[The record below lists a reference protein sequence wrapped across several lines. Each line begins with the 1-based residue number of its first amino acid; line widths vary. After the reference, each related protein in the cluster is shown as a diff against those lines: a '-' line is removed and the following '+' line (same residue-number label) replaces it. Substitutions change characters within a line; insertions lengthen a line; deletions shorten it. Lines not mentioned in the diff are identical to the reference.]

1 MNKKKYEVVK
11 DPKYGYLRAEPIPTE
26 EEVNKYYLEEFYAQ
40 NKEKFNNSSLETQ
53 IDQSDFFKS
62 KYENYFSNCENIIGS
77 LKDKSVYDIGFGF
90 AQALLF
96 FKNKKMKVSGIEPS
110 KEGYEFAKKNG
121 LDVNQ
126 GSIES
131 TFIDVKQKFDL
142 VTLLNVLEHLR
153 NPAEVLVNIREKL
166 LAKNGLLL
174 IDVPNDF
181 NDFQTVANQEYDLNQ
196 WWFFPP
202 RHINYFSRSS
212 LSSLLE
218 QCGYEVMYAEGSFPL
233 ELFLLFGDVYVN
245 DGELGRKC
253 HDKRVQFENLLR
265 KHNKHEK
272 LSAFYK
278 SLADLELGRDIVIYA
293 KPKQ

>member
-1 MNKKKYEVVK
+1 MDTKKYDFVK
-11 DPKYGYLRAEPIPTE
+11 DSKYGYIRANPIPSE
-26 EEVNKYYLEEFYAQ
+26 EEVNQYYLEEFYAQ

-53 IDQSDFFKS
+53 LDQSDFFKA
-62 KYENYFSNCENIIGS
+62 KYENYFSTCEKIVGP
-77 LKDKSVYDIGFGF
+77 LEGKSMYDIGFGF

-96 FKNKKMKVSGIEPS
+96 FKNKKMTVGGIEPS
-110 KEGYEFAKKNG
+110 IEGYEFAKKNG

-131 TFIDVKQKFDL
+131 TFVDVKQKHEL

-153 NPAEVLVNIREKL
+153 DPAEVLVNIREKL
-166 LAKNGLLL
+166 LTKDGLLV

-181 NDFQTVANQEYDLNQ
+181 NDFQVVANQEYNLDQ

-202 RHINYFSRSS
+202 RHINYFSSGT
-212 LSSLLE
+212 LTSLLE

-233 ELFLLFGDVYVN
+233 ELFLLFGDVYVK
-245 DGELGRKC
+245 DGELGKQC
-253 HDKRVQFENLLR
+253 HNKRVYFENLLR
-265 KHNKHEK
+265 KHSKQDK

-278 SLADLELGRDIVIYA
+278 ALADLELGRDIVIYA
-293 KPKQ
+293 KPKK